1 MDDELRELR
10 ELVIQ
15 LKADNERLRQEQM
28 PALQPGSSS
37 TSMHAAGDLPPPTG
51 SSAAE
56 RFVFVPRDRKC
67 PKFNGRSGIFI
78 DEWVE
83 EAQACMRLRHLSN
96 IDQAFFLV
104 DHLEGEAREEIRYR
118 SRDEREDPKKIIQAL
133 RDLYGCT
140 KSYVALQESFFSRR
154 QQDGESL
161 LEFSLV
167 LMSLMEKVKNQS
179 PQGMPNAEIL
189 LRDQFVEYVK
199 DGALRREL
207 KQLVRRQPAATLL
220 DVRGEAIRW
229 EREGVPGGT
238 RGRSQSVPSAYGI
251 QYGVQG
257 HQHTG
262 SNAVSTTSELSELRE
277 MLKMQQQQLNKLTQ
291 SIAQFQ
297 NPQPRMRLSRP
308 NQIIC
313 RRCQQP
319 GHFARDCEGERQ
331 PPRFPPALADSS
343 LTRSTQSPSRQASG
357 N

>member
-1 MDDELRELR
+1 MEDELRELR
-10 ELVIQ
+10 ELVVQ
-15 LKADNERLRQEQM
+15 LKADNERLRQEQV
-28 PALQPGSSS
+28 PVAQPGPSSAPIP
-37 TSMHAAGDLPPPTG
+37 AAVDPPPTG
-51 SSAAE
+51 PGATE
-56 RFVFVPRDRKC
+56 RLVFVPRDRKC

-96 IDQAFFLV
+96 TDQAFFLV
-104 DHLEGEAREEIRYR
+104 DLLEGEAREEIRYR

-161 LEFSLV
+161 LEFSLA
-167 LMSLMEKVKNQS
+167 LMNLLEKVKCQS
-179 PQGMPNAEIL
+179 PYGMPNAETL
-189 LRDQFVEYVK
+189 LRDQFVEYVS
-199 DGALRREL
+199 DGALRHEL
-207 KQLVRRQPAATLL
+207 KQLVRRQPTATLL
-220 DVRGEAIRW
+220 DVRSEAIRW
-229 EREGVPGGT
+229 EREGMLGGT

-262 SNAVSTTSELSELRE
+262 SNTVSTPSELSELRE
-277 MLKMQQQQLNKLTQ
+277 MLKKQQQQLNQLTQ
-291 SIAQFQ
+291 SMTQFQ
-297 NPQPRMRLSRP
+297 NPQLRMRSSRP

-313 RRCQQP
+313 RRCQLP
-319 GHFARDCEGERQ
+319 GHFARDCDWERR
-331 PPRFPPALADSS
+331 PSRFPPARADSS
-343 LTRSTQSPSRQASG
+343 LMRGVQSPSRQPSE